1 MKKLTLSLLIGLVAL
16 FVTSCETDEI
26 NQSSNETEAS
36 VVNQAVPIQLKGEY
50 TLHTGAPTTG
60 KEPVVITIS
69 DNKVWIKDMYNLDL
83 IDYRV
88 FVNGD
93 CWMIIYLSDTTELRF
108 SDYMKEQN
116 LIHLTLWEN
125 GIMTQELGVYD
136 KTLPLQQ

>member
-36 VVNQAVPIQLKGEY
+36 VVNQAVPLQLKGEY

-69 DNKVWIKDMYNLDL
+69 DNKVWIKDKYNLDL
-83 IDYRV
+83 NDNRI

-93 CWMIIYLSDTTELRF
+93 CWMIIYLSDNTELRF